1 MCGARTSPSGITW
14 SLCSDCHNKV
24 LYWRAFGEN
33 WKGLWSMFVR
43 LRKNRLNALK
53 ASFCKWL
60 GWLKWEE
67 IFDPVKMFFLKMRHI
82 QAFFVS
88 FKLYTCNMQGFCRN
102 IYLKKRPRVRPRL
115 LSQAASPLRRCTK
128 TINRPKSK
136 LNMLL
141 RKADMTINSDL
152 KINWACCFGLP
163 FAVSQCVVA
172 VWPKVLL
179 AVCVHWITFSP
190 CWAAPAAA
198 EFTFLHSQDHARTT
212 KIYKGQNKNI
222 LSSVIAG
229 QTSVS
234 LLDCIFALQQIASDK
249 RRGAANKCL
258 QSARA
263 LMISY
268 WHSLGFTDCTW
279 PTMTSTLPLAIR

>member
-1 MCGARTSPSGITW
+1 MRGNIWSGQ
-14 SLCSDCHNKV
+14 NV
-24 LYWRAFGEN
+24 
-33 WKGLWSMFVR
+33 
-43 LRKNRLNALK
+43 
-53 ASFCKWL
+53 
-60 GWLKWEE
+60 
-67 IFDPVKMFFLKMRHI
+67 FFKMRHI

-179 AVCVHWITFSP
+179 AVCVHWITFRHVELP
-190 CWAAPAAA
+190 
-198 EFTFLHSQDHARTT
+198 L
-212 KIYKGQNKNI
+212 
-222 LSSVIAG
+222 
-229 QTSVS
+229 
-234 LLDCIFALQQIASDK
+234 LQQ
-249 RRGAANKCL
+249 
-258 QSARA
+258 
-263 LMISY
+263 
-268 WHSLGFTDCTW
+268 SLPFCTAKTT
-279 PTMTSTLPLAIR
+279 PAPPKYTRVRIKTFCPV

>member
-1 MCGARTSPSGITW
+1 
-14 SLCSDCHNKV
+14 
-24 LYWRAFGEN
+24 
-33 WKGLWSMFVR
+33 
-43 LRKNRLNALK
+43 
-53 ASFCKWL
+53 
-60 GWLKWEE
+60 
-67 IFDPVKMFFLKMRHI
+67 MRHI

-179 AVCVHWITFSP
+179 AVCVHWITFRHVELP
-190 CWAAPAAA
+190 
-198 EFTFLHSQDHARTT
+198 L
-212 KIYKGQNKNI
+212 
-222 LSSVIAG
+222 
-229 QTSVS
+229 
-234 LLDCIFALQQIASDK
+234 LQQ
-249 RRGAANKCL
+249 
-258 QSARA
+258 
-263 LMISY
+263 
-268 WHSLGFTDCTW
+268 SLPFCTAKTT
-279 PTMTSTLPLAIR
+279 PAPPKYTRVRIKTFCPV